1 MLGAAR
7 SPNVSLRPVYP
18 LPRLGRSNLQLR
30 QFCGVDASGSEALYA
45 DLGVTGE
52 IAAGEISTLNCS
64 HQTTTD

>member
-1 MLGAAR
+1 MPA
-7 SPNVSLRPVYP
+7 PPDP
-18 LPRLGRSNLQLR
+18 LMSAFGRFIHS
-30 QFCGVDASGSEALYA
+30 CGLAGLIYNFEFYSVDASGSEALYA